1 MPPREQTL
9 PGLLP
14 AALKERLKTAPGGA
28 YVFYGPEELLKT
40 FYLEKFTSLIEDEGM
55 AAFNLVRL
63 DFSAEATWED
73 VEREVNTMPA
83 MAPHRLILCRSV
95 PLNEMTVK
103 EAEAL
108 EKAFPSFPEDVIL
121 ILYQEEGELKAEKK
135 TLNKKPLQI
144 LQRIFTF
151 CYFPLQPDRVLIPWA
166 KKILARD
173 GVSIEDAALAAL
185 IRLSEGKMAVMRGE
199 LDKIALYCAA
209 KGMARADEKT
219 VLLFARDNRE
229 FAIWNL
235 CDAILDGAS
244 RAAEHYY
251 RNLLR
256 QKVHPLA
263 INAAVSRHLTQCVYV
278 LEGAGDDEIKTLTGL
293 DGWRLQNRRRALY
306 GKSKATLEKAM
317 ALCARLDR
325 KLKGDPVDGEIL
337 CEKTIL
343 AVTGLLGGAA

>member
-1 MPPREQTL
+1 MPPREQAL

-40 FYLEKFTSLIEDEGM
+40 FYLEKFTSLIEEEGM

-73 VEREVNTMPA
+73 VEREVNTLPA

-95 PLNEMTVK
+95 PLSEMTVK

-108 EKAFPSFPEDVIL
+108 EKTFSSFPEDVIL
-121 ILYQEEGELKAEKK
+121 ILYQEESELKAEKRV
-135 TLNKKPLQI
+135 LNKKPLQI
-144 LQRIFTF
+144 LQKVFTF
-151 CYFPLQPDRVLIPWA
+151 CCFPLQPDRVLIPWA

-173 GVSIEDAALAAL
+173 GVSIADGALSTL

-209 KGMARADEKT
+209 KGMDRADEET

-229 FAIWNL
+229 FAVWNL
-235 CDAILDGAS
+235 CDAVLDGAV
-244 RAAEHYY
+244 RAAENYY

-256 QKVHPLA
+256 QKVPPLV
-263 INAAVSRHLTQCVYV
+263 INAAVSRLLTQSLYV
-278 LEGAGDDEIKTLTGL
+278 LEGAGDDEVKALTGL
-293 DGWRLQNRRRALY
+293 DGWKLEARRRALY
-306 GKSKATLEKAM
+306 GKSKAALEKAM
-317 ALCARLDR
+317 ALCAGLDR
-325 KLKGDPVDGEIL
+325 KLKSDPVDGEIL

-343 AVTGLLGGAA
+343 AVTGLMGGAA